1 MRVYN
6 YWAGNRRY
14 RNAKCDHFRGNCFGR
29 VIRQIS
35 GHCESLLADCES
47 LFKWIR
53 HKTPFLQNFHLFR
66 QILCVGCKNVNKF
79 RIMIRNCESLCHTKC
94 IAIATRRPKSSE
106 SLFVSLIQPCIYVCI
121 IIHTHTHIY
130 K

>member
-1 MRVYN
+1 MCVYN
-6 YWAGNRRY
+6 YWAGNIATP
-14 RNAKCDHFRGNCFGR
+14 NAITLEVIANHFGR

-53 HKTPFLQNFHLFR
+53 HKTPFLQNFYLFR

-94 IAIATRRPKSSE
+94 VAIVTRRPKSSE